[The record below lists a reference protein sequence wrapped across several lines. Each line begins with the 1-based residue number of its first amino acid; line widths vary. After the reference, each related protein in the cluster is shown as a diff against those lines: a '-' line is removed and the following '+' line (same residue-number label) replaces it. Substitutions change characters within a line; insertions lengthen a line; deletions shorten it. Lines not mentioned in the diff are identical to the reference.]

1 MMATQPTAG
10 PDREIIRA
18 NVDRL
23 SRLYA
28 AVVAD
33 CCDEAGYRHQILA
46 HTVRPLKPQMRVVG
60 VAYTVLC
67 VEVYSIPE
75 VPYVNELRA
84 VDALQPLDVL
94 VGTTNGATSFA
105 LWCELLATRARHGGA
120 VGAVIDGFARDA
132 RRLIAMDFPT
142 FCTGLHLGDTKGRGE
157 VIASGVPI
165 RCAGVL
171 VNPGDYVI
179 GDIDGVC
186 VVPQEAIG
194 RVLELAEAR
203 VAGEDRVRS
212 ELDDGRGVLEVNE
225 FGVM

>member
-1 MMATQPTAG
+1 M
-10 PDREIIRA
+10 
-18 NVDRL
+18 
-23 SRLYA
+23 
-28 AVVAD
+28 
-33 CCDEAGYRHQILA
+33 
-46 HTVRPLKPQMRVVG
+46 VG

-67 VEVYSIPE
+67 VEVYSIPA

-94 VGTTNGATSFA
+94 VGTTNGATTFA
-105 LWCELLATRARHGGA
+105 LWGELLATRARHGGA
-120 VGAVIDGFARDA
+120 VGAVIDGFSRDA
-132 RRLIAMDFPT
+132 QRLMAINFPT
-142 FCTGLHLGDTKGRGE
+142 FCTGLHPGDTKGRGE

-194 RVLELAEAR
+194 RVLDLAEAKM
-203 VAGEDRVRS
+203 AGEDRARS
-212 ELDDGRGVLEVNE
+212 ALEAGRGVLNVYNE
-225 FGVM
+225 FGVI